1 VQLEE
6 GITMLGELLYEES
19 GQVTG
24 TRVLASEVGGTP
36 RVETSFHAT
45 GTIAGVHHE
54 DTGTYV
60 AAARPD
66 GTIFGEGQGMLVTEN
81 GDIATWTGQGTAR
94 MLGGGRVS
102 FRGAIYFQT
111 AAERLA
117 TLNGACGVY
126 EHEVD
131 GGGKTEGKIW
141 EWK

>member
-1 VQLEE
+1 
-6 GITMLGELLYEES
+6 MLGDLLYEES

-24 TRVLASEVGGTP
+24 TRVLPSETGAP

-45 GTIAGVHHE
+45 GTIDGIHHE

-60 AAARPD
+60 AVARPD

-81 GDIATWTGQGTAR
+81 GDVATWTGQGTAR
-94 MLGGGRVS
+94 MLDGGRMS
-102 FRGAIYFQT
+102 FRGAVYYQT
-111 AAERLA
+111 SAERLA
-117 TLNGACGVY
+117 RLNGACGVY

-131 GGGKTEGKIW
+131 GGGKTDGKIW